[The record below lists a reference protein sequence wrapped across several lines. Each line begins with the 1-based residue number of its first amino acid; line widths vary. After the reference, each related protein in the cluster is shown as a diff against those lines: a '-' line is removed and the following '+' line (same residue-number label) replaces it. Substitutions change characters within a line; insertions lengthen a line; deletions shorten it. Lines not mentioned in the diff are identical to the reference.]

1 MNKHSL
7 MRELDRLRVWSAINL
22 DDSLTYFVRLIS
34 TRGSFELSR
43 SPLIE
48 VTADDWEHFLR
59 YKMDQIERHLG
70 LSDEAKAAPAPAPNA
85 TAPAAPHPPSDA
97 QTRP

>member
-1 MNKHSL
+1 MKHSL
-7 MRELDRLRVWSAINL
+7 TRELNRLRAWSATNL
-22 DDSLTYFVRLIS
+22 DDSLIYFVRLIS

-59 YKMDQIERHLG
+59 YKMDQIEQQLG
-70 LSDEAKAAPAPAPNA
+70 LSDGAEAAPPASAPTA
-85 TAPAAPHPPSDA
+85 TPPAAPHPPSGA
-97 QTRP
+97 